1 MILWSQIKDMNLF
14 RWFEAD
20 RPEKFPWFEEARDY
34 FAIHQ
39 WQFFIV
45 IGFIFFVIPLTFLLL
60 SN

>member
-1 MILWSQIKDMNLF
+1 MNLL